1 MDDKLHGSSPD
12 RCVGVTKE
20 NDALKMIDSKDLSGV
35 YAVLSVE

>member
-1 MDDKLHGSSPD
+1 LDYLRGKSPD

-20 NDALKMIDSKDLSGV
+20 DDALKLIDSKDLTGV